1 MFEGITRRAIALGAI
16 ALIIV
21 AILTVFAEYY
31 LIHKLVLDD
40 PNDPLTRQGGLKPE
54 QQIQK

>member
-1 MFEGITRRAIALGAI
+1 MFEGITWRGIALGAI

-21 AILTVFAEYY
+21 AMLTVFAEYHF
-31 LIHKLVLDD
+31 IHKLILDN

-54 QQIQK
+54 QQIQR